1 MPARYRKR
9 AAAVAAVAAGAYDF
23 FGEQRV
29 VIGHL
34 RGRILEKQPPW
45 LLLDVNGVGYEVEA
59 SMNTFYKLPELGAEV
74 GLHTHFVVREDA
86 QLLYGFADQQEKL
99 LFRALIKANGVGP
112 KLALAILS
120 GISAEEF
127 IRTVHNEDTTALVRV
142 PGVGKKTAERLI
154 VEMKDRLNQLQLPTL
169 MELELSS
176 GNLPAVET
184 VATDHRAEAESAL
197 IALGYKP
204 QQATRAIEQ
213 ATQVVGEA
221 AVTEDLIRQAL
232 KAMVTG

>member
-1 MPARYRKR
+1 M
-9 AAAVAAVAAGAYDF
+9 
-23 FGEQRV
+23 
-29 VIGHL
+29 IGHL

-59 SMNTFYKLPELGAEV
+59 SMNTFYKLPELGTEV

-99 LFRALIKANGVGP
+99 LFRSLIKVNGVGP
-112 KLALAILS
+112 KMALAILS

-169 MELELSS
+169 VELELSS
-176 GNLPAVET
+176 GNLPAVEA

-213 ATQVVGEA
+213 AAKTLGDA

-232 KAMVTG
+232 KTMVSG